1 MRIRET
7 LADGVANG
15 GSLRAAAGSP
25 RRIDRVVAAVGIATG
40 LWVSAAGAPQSASDA
55 PPGQGG
61 GRTLLDAQRAFYN
74 ARYDEAAAQALELR
88 SADPDDLAAYE
99 LRTSALHFQIKA
111 ALGGERDRSKALK
124 QCEECREWMDAFL
137 SDTAAGRTLARA
149 KLAADPEDDVALF
162 FLGKLDLNY
171 VWLQLGTLGRR
182 TGWDEYWEA
191 RRSLDAV
198 LKRQPE
204 HVRARVARGWIDYI
218 VDTRMP
224 RGTRWI
230 LGGGNKKRALATIR
244 EAAATE
250 ADFFIKAEAMFAL
263 WDLHVR
269 EQNLAEAV
277 TLAQGLARDFPENRE
292 LVKFLDAQQNR
303 ALQP

>member
-1 MRIRET
+1 M
-7 LADGVANG
+7 
-15 GSLRAAAGSP
+15 
-25 RRIDRVVAAVGIATG
+25 RRICRVVVAVGIAAG
-40 LWVSAAGAPQSASDA
+40 SWLSAAGTPQSAPDA
-55 PPGQGG
+55 PPNRGA
-61 GRTLLDAQRAFYN
+61 GRTLLDAQRAFYS

-88 SADPDDLAAYE
+88 SADPEDLAAYE
-99 LRTSALHFQIKA
+99 LRTSALHFQIKS
-111 ALGGERDRSKALK
+111 ALGDERDRPKALR
-124 QCEECREWMDAFL
+124 QCEECRDLMAAFL
-137 SDTAAGRTLARA
+137 SDTAAGRTVARA

-171 VWLQLGTLGRR
+171 VWLQLGTLGRK

-198 LKRQPE
+198 LKRQPD

-230 LGGGNKKRALATIR
+230 LGGGNKKRALATMR

-250 ADFFIKAEAMFAL
+250 AGFFIKAEAMFAL
-263 WDLHVR
+263 WDLQVR
-269 EQNLAEAV
+269 ERNLAEAV
-277 TLAQGLARDFPENRE
+277 TLAQRLARDFPENRE
-292 LVKFLDAQQNR
+292 LVKFLEAQTR
-303 ALQP
+303 ASQP